1 MGAWAWLAQVKWT
14 DGWHVCA
21 VTSVNAEKLEFNAQ
35 VLIGQA
41 GQPFAATVDVVETE
55 WSFVERR
62 GGSRTLELWWEAGTI
77 KVSFQR

>member
-21 VTSVNAEKLEFNAQ
+21 VTSVNAEKLEFNVQ

-41 GQPFAATVDVVETE
+41 GQALFSETPRNTSVEEKGEHYITINHTQVY
-55 WSFVERR
+55 SD
-62 GGSRTLELWWEAGTI
+62 TLM
-77 KVSFQR
+77 

>member
-1 MGAWAWLAQVKWT
+1 MKWT
-14 DGWHVCA
+14 DGWYVCA
-21 VTSVNAEKLEFNAQ
+21 VTSVNAEKLEFNVQ

-62 GGSRTLELWWEAGTI
+62 GGSRTLELRWEAGTI

>member
-1 MGAWAWLAQVKWT
+1 VGAWAWLAQVKWE

-21 VTSVNAEKLEFNAQ
+21 VTSTNAEELEFNVQ

-41 GQPFAATVDVVETE
+41 GQPYDATVDAVNSE
-55 WSFVERR
+55 WSFVERL
-62 GGSRTLELWWEAGTI
+62 GKPRTLEVPWEAGTV